1 MFGISVPSD
10 VDEETKALGIPRVH
24 TTGGS
29 PDYFIDKD
37 GVQLIHASIK
47 CPFYD
52 APSAVAN
59 PGLSARFDDVPGMW
73 YSDGV
78 RWRPFGGRIAL
89 KAVYYN
95 DVAATRSLSVTSQ
108 FKVRIPYSLLNGSL
122 FRDGDQIKIQ
132 ACYQRLYL
140 HGDDSTKI
148 IHRSIYAGSNS
159 SIPANNTLI
168 HETNTSATNDGVPE
182 HEFCFRRMDSTTVQV
197 IGAPSFVFNMFNGP
211 SPNDLATPMGVS
223 DIANMDINDTYIDWC
238 LRWAGA
244 TAPTYDAGVLY
255 NGLIEFVAVGA

>member
-1 MFGISVPSD
+1 MFGNQVNI
-10 VDEETKALGIPRVH
+10 LGQMLRRNFLRVH
-24 TTGGS
+24 TADDI
-29 PDYFIDKD
+29 PDYLMDKD
-37 GVQLIHASIK
+37 GIQLIGSSIK

-89 KAVYYN
+89 KAAYYH
-95 DVAATRSLSVTSQ
+95 DVNATRSTSVVSQ
-108 FKVRIPYSLLNGSL
+108 LKAKIPYSLLNGSL

-132 ACYQRLYL
+132 AAYQRLYL
-140 HGDDSTKI
+140 DAGDNTKI
-148 IHRSIYAGSNS
+148 VHRSIYAGSNS
-159 SIPANNTLI
+159 STPANNTLI

-197 IGAPSFVFNMFNGP
+197 LGANSVYNMWNGP
-211 SPNDLATPMGVS
+211 SPTDLMTTMGVS
-223 DIANMDINDTYIDWC
+223 DVSNMDINDTYIDWC
-238 LRWAGA
+238 FRWAV
-244 TAPTYDAGVLY
+244 APTVDAAVLY
-255 NGLIEFVAVGA
+255 SGLIEFVAAGA